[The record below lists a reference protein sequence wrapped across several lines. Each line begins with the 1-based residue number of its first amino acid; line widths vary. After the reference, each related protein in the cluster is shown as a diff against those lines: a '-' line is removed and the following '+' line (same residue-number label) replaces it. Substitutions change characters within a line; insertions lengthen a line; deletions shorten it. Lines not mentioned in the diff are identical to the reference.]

1 MRPTAVQWGD
11 YIRAQVK
18 RRGGDQNDLN
28 DLLAEACILLS
39 EVAPHIS
46 IAFLRG
52 IVNGSATPPARS
64 SRHDLDT

>member
-18 RRGGDQNDLN
+18 RNGGDPNDLN
-28 DLLAEACILLS
+28 ECLAEACILLS

-52 IVNGSATPPARS
+52 FANGGASPPARS
-64 SRHDLDT
+64 SRHDVDT